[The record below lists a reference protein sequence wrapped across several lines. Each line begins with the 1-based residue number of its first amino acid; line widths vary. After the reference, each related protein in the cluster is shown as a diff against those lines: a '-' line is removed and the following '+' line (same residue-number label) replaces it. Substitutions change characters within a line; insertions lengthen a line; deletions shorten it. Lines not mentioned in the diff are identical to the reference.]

1 MFEYIFIFIII
12 IGSILYI
19 NRPQREKQFK
29 SSKTG
34 KKVFGKS
41 SSVTFEAPR
50 PIPYPDWSVET
61 THNQWNKYHTE
72 KLERLSSERASRLCK
87 ILSKAED
94 AALETMEL
102 LSKYLIDRYPSLF
115 EYQQNKEQ
123 IQIKTTGE
131 IYPIK
136 SSNPL
141 KYAS

>member
-1 MFEYIFIFIII
+1 MFEYIFISTII

-19 NRPQREKQFK
+19 NRPQREKQLK

-34 KKVFGKS
+34 KK
-41 SSVTFEAPR
+41 T
-50 PIPYPDWSVET
+50 
-61 THNQWNKYHTE
+61 
-72 KLERLSSERASRLCK
+72 
-87 ILSKAED
+87 ED

-123 IQIKTTGE
+123 IQIK
-131 IYPIK
+131 

-141 KYAS
+141 KYASLLIQDDLILMIEGNDGQYYLKGGSIVLPKF

>member
-1 MFEYIFIFIII
+1 MFEYIFIFTII
-12 IGSILYI
+12 IGSTLYI
-19 NRPQREKQFK
+19 NRPQREKQLK
-29 SSKTG
+29 SSKIG
-34 KKVFGKS
+34 KK
-41 SSVTFEAPR
+41 T
-50 PIPYPDWSVET
+50 
-61 THNQWNKYHTE
+61 
-72 KLERLSSERASRLCK
+72 
-87 ILSKAED
+87 ED